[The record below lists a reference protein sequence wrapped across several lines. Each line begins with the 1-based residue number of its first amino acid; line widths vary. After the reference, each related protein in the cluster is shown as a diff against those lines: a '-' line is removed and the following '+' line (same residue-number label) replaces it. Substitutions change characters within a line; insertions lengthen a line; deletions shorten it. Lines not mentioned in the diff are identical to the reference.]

1 MLILAPMQG
10 LTELLF
16 RRAFERAFPGAFD
29 YAVSPFI
36 SLTHGNLRDAE
47 KKIDDV
53 LPERNRGSMRVVP
66 QILGHEV
73 GEFVDLANRLYDLG
87 YEEVNWNIGC
97 PMRRV
102 AGKHRGSGIL
112 PYPEEVRAV
121 LEGVVRAM
129 RPRLSVKM
137 RLGYRSANEID
148 SIVPILNDY
157 PLANVTIHPRIGKQ
171 MYSGTPDLKR
181 FAEVL
186 PMLKHKVIYN
196 GDICSLY
203 DYERIR
209 RMFPTVK
216 DVMIGRGVLY
226 NPLLP
231 IEIRRAHAEGLDG
244 VDGVDGFEDNGK
256 NFNVNLN
263 LNFRYRAS
271 HENYNEN
278 GKNFNDNFNFNFRY
292 RGGESN
298 GEGAVGTASE
308 FIVSM
313 MEGIMELDVSREAK
327 MRKMKEYWCLFG
339 KAVPGSEE
347 RKRRV
352 LHADRVE
359 EVLALIL
366 EMTK

>member
-1 MLILAPMQG
+1 MQG

-16 RRAFERAFPGAFD
+16 RRVYERAFPGAFD

-36 SLTHGNLRDAE
+36 SLTHGNLKDAE
-47 KKIDDV
+47 KKIADV
-53 LPERNRGSMRVVP
+53 LPERNRGSMHVVP

-121 LEGVVRAM
+121 LDGVVPAM
-129 RPRLSVKM
+129 RPQLSVKM

-171 MYSGTPDLKR
+171 MYSGTPDLTR

-244 VDGVDGFEDNGK
+244 VDGVNGVEGLRVGGFEG
-256 NFNVNLN
+256 L
-263 LNFRYRAS
+263 
-271 HENYNEN
+271 
-278 GKNFNDNFNFNFRY
+278 
-292 RGGESN
+292 RGG
-298 GEGAVGTASE
+298 GLEGAVGTASE